1 MLTLDKLS
9 EITGFISKDRNY
21 SYNFFNLFRNL
32 NIRLFLNKKFS
43 LSKYNFNYANR
54 HIFFDIQ
61 QEVYDDKSILS
72 YKEFIKEIN
81 SYNIPYKDKDY
92 QKFIINLNNKYNY
105 HNKYDNYNSLKNN
118 KDVIDNLLTKYFNNH
133 KLKNYFLNDELMI
146 LIILNNFFR
155 YSDNNKELKK
165 WEDFLYKFHKQ
176 KMPISLFFFNKNEYI
191 YSSSNKSDSSIDI
204 LSESFHFYIIQYN
217 KSMSNYNFTIIKEER
232 RTQIIN
238 CLVEFIQAIN
248 KDKKISDDMKL
259 RLMTNANQMINNLN
273 LQCNSTEHAH
283 MFLISNNLEYNLNL
297 NLSKIK

>member
-1 MLTLDKLS
+1 
-9 EITGFISKDRNY
+9 
-21 SYNFFNLFRNL
+21 
-32 NIRLFLNKKFS
+32 
-43 LSKYNFNYANR
+43 
-54 HIFFDIQ
+54 
-61 QEVYDDKSILS
+61 
-72 YKEFIKEIN
+72 
-81 SYNIPYKDKDY
+81 
-92 QKFIINLNNKYNY
+92 
-105 HNKYDNYNSLKNN
+105 
-118 KDVIDNLLTKYFNNH
+118 
-133 KLKNYFLNDELMI
+133 
-146 LIILNNFFR
+146 
-155 YSDNNKELKK
+155 
-165 WEDFLYKFHKQ
+165 
-176 KMPISLFFFNKNEYI
+176 MPISLFFFNKNEYI